1 MSNITIS
8 VPITKG
14 QERFLE
20 DRVKRGAS
28 ANKAHAVRQ
37 AIDTLAEEQLL
48 QDVLEAEEE
57 IHQGKGVKGDLR
69 EILRKMK

>member
-1 MSNITIS
+1 MSNVTIS
-8 VPITKG
+8 VPITRG
-14 QERFLE
+14 QERFLAE
-20 DRVKRGAS
+20 RVKSGAS

-37 AIDTLAEEQLL
+37 AIIALAEEEFL

-57 IHQGKGVKGDLR
+57 IRQGKGIRGDLR